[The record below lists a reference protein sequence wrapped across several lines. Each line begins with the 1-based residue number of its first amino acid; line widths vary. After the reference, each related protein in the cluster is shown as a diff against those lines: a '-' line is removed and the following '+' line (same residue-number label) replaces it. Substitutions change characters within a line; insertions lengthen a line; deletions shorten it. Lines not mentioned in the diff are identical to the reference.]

1 MYILVP
7 FIVFWNKTFNN
18 VNLQNAENILF
29 KKSHSDSC
37 GIAFQNVLIRS
48 DFKRKK
54 PKIMQYISKVYVY
67 DRVQYIIE
75 GT

>member
-18 VNLQNAENILF
+18 VNLQMQKIFYLKNHIAIHVASHF
-29 KKSHSDSC
+29 KTYWLD
-37 GIAFQNVLIRS
+37 LIS
-48 DFKRKK
+48 KERKN
-54 PKIMQYISKVYVY
+54 KIMQYISKVYVY